1 MNPGLLDEIIT
12 AHGGAVR
19 WAQVRELTLK
29 LRVGGNLLAL
39 KFQSRRTRSLE
50 CIIDPRRIRAV
61 LRPFP
66 CIGKRGVF
74 ESTGVRIETDE
85 GIIMAQREIIPD
97 ATGRVPRRMIWD
109 DLDLLYFLG
118 YALWN
123 YTVTPYLFLW
133 SGFEC
138 REGETWNEADGLQWR
153 RLHVHY
159 PAGFPTH
166 SREQTFYF
174 DERGWLRRLDYTAHV
189 FTDLARGAHLCGMHR
204 TFDGLVFPTHR
215 VVYPRMASG
224 RPLRLVSVM
233 EGWIDEV
240 LVS

>member
-133 SGFEC
+133 FGFEC
-138 REGETWNEADGLQWR
+138 REGEIWNEADGLQWR
-153 RLHVHY
+153 RLHVNY

-189 FTDLARGAHLCGMHR
+189 FTDLARGAHLCGIHR
-204 TFDGLVFPTHR
+204 YFDGLVFPTHR